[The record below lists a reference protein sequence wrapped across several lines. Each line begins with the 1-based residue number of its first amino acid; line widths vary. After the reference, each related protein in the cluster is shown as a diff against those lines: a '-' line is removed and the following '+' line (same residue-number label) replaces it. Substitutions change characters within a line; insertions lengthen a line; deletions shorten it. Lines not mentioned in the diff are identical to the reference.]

1 MALGVLTVG
10 SACERSP
17 TEPPQPAALSAS
29 RIGPIERPGK
39 PRHAIVLVPCSALPD
54 RSVTK
59 AIGPAGGSITVGP
72 HVLFIPAGALKRR
85 VSITATI
92 QFRPK
97 GLTGKEGW
105 QVNAIGFKPKLKF
118 QKPAYLVMS
127 YANCDPAYVASLLA
141 CTPMPTT
148 TATQTVGSA
157 GGAIKIG
164 PHTLSIPAGALGAPV
179 TITATA
185 PSGDVNR
192 IQFQP
197 EGLVFQRSAALT
209 MSYANCN
216 LLGKLLPKRI
226 VYTDDALNILSYL
239 LSLDNLF
246 AKAVTGKL
254 SHFSN
259 YAIAW

>member
-1 MALGVLTVG
+1 MTGVRPFVVALVALTVG
-10 SACERSP
+10 SACDRSP

-29 RIGPIERPGK
+29 RIDPIERPGK

-127 YANCDPAYVASLLA
+127 YANCDPAYVASLL
-141 CTPMPTT
+141 PK
-148 TATQTVGSA
+148 QIV
-157 GGAIKIG
+157 
-164 PHTLSIPAGALGAPV
+164 
-179 TITATA
+179 
-185 PSGDVNR
+185 
-192 IQFQP
+192 
-197 EGLVFQRSAALT
+197 
-209 MSYANCN
+209 YAN
-216 LLGKLLPKRI
+216 G
-226 VYTDDALNILSYL
+226 ALNIILENEAS
-239 LSLDNLF
+239 DDF
-246 AKAVTGKL
+246 PDARMVTAL
-254 SHFSN
+254 IDHFSN
-259 YAIAW
+259 YAVAW